1 MFVAI
6 NGGGEVGSF
15 LARTLHGK
23 GHTVSV
29 IDKRAEVM
37 RKLAEEVSSDILL
50 VEGDGCDVRA
60 LEDAGVDRAD
70 VFASVTPR
78 DEDNL
83 VSCQLARLSFGVQR
97 VVARV
102 NSPRNEGAFHAL
114 GIEAISSTTVIG
126 QLIEEQLTVGD
137 IIRLYTLQKGQL
149 GIVEVEVPKGAAA
162 GDGRTVAELGLP
174 DDIVLVSLTRGR
186 PAADPPGPH
195 RPAGRRPGDGGDPG
209 GTGGGACAAAPRQR
223 DRGEPAPAGRGGV
236 MNGTPRQ
243 PRFPAVAQHRLLPAR
258 HRRGNPLR
266 PDPGRHRALILA
278 GFLVFGR

>member
-23 GHTVSV
+23 GHTVTV
-29 IDKRAEVM
+29 IDQRSEIM

-83 VSCQLARLSFGVQR
+83 VSCQLARLSFGVKR

-102 NSPRNEGAFHAL
+102 SSPRNEGAFHAL

-137 IIRLYTLQKGQL
+137 IIRHYTLQKGQL
-149 GIVEVEVPKGAAA
+149 GIVEVEVPAGADAA
-162 GDGRTVAELGLP
+162 DGRTVAELGLP
-174 DDIVLVSLTRGR
+174 DDIVLVSLTRADRLQIPRGR
-186 PAADPPGPH
+186 TVLQPGD
-195 RPAGRRPGDGGDPG
+195 RVMAVTLAGREAVLARFLRGNGTPAGRRRREGD
-209 GTGGGACAAAPRQR
+209 AS
-223 DRGEPAPAGRGGV
+223 
-236 MNGTPRQ
+236 
-243 PRFPAVAQHRLLPAR
+243 
-258 HRRGNPLR
+258 
-266 PDPGRHRALILA
+266 
-278 GFLVFGR
+278 